1 MKFIPTNTKTS
12 EALKTL
18 SENANSTKFLSEI
31 RQTISGGFNHLK
43 EQIDGKAKEDELSPL
58 DAYNERLYEMDDA
71 NENLT
76 HVRQMHPTKGMRYIS
91 KRRLQ
96 AQGDVE
102 AMMHF
107 WPRIAAGV
115 K

>member
-1 MKFIPTNTKTS
+1 M
-12 EALKTL
+12 
-18 SENANSTKFLSEI
+18 NSTKSLSKI
-31 RQTISGGFNHLK
+31 RQTIRDRFNRLK
-43 EQIDGKAKEDELSPL
+43 AQIDEKAKEDKLSPL

-76 HVRQMHPTKGMRYIS
+76 HIRQMHPTKGMRYIS
-91 KRRLQ
+91 KRRLR
-96 AQGDVE
+96 AQGSVE